1 MPDAT
6 LADIATCL
14 WRLRAGP
21 ADPDRHLDA
30 AFDALAGAGIE
41 VRDHDGDPYD
51 AGQPLTAVRFEPDAG
66 ADRDR
71 VVETLRPTVYRGG
84 EVIQP
89 ARWWWPPRRPR
100 RRPAG
105 LSRSTGGRSIRA
117 VRSFPRRWGSGADRV
132 GVGGRPQ
139 SPREPTNGPYRLAR
153 PARDDLPDAP
163 RLTAPPP
170 VLVACDRRHR

>member
-1 MPDAT
+1 MSRTRQFRGALTAALRARLEARAAGDGPALAGEPRPRAHPAAGRAVPDAA
-6 LADIATCL
+6 LADLATCL
-14 WRLRAGP
+14 WRLRARL

-51 AGQPLTAVRFEPDAG
+51 PGQPLTAVRFEPDAS

-89 ARWWWPPRRPR
+89 AEVVVAT
-100 RRPAG
+100 PA
-105 LSRSTGGRSIRA
+105 
-117 VRSFPRRWGSGADRV
+117 
-132 GVGGRPQ
+132 
-139 SPREPTNGPYRLAR
+139 
-153 PARDDLPDAP
+153 
-163 RLTAPPP
+163 TAPPP
-170 VLVACDRRHR
+170 G